1 MGPCRCGYDDELR
14 RHNEV
19 LRRAC
24 DVQPG
29 DHVLDIGC
37 GSGQTTCETA
47 SLARAGSALGVDIS
61 ATAVKRARER
71 ARARGLRNVTF
82 ECADAQ
88 VHPFPAAGFDLA
100 TSRFGVMFFR
110 DPAAAFANIARALRL
125 GGRLVMM
132 VWQASERNE
141 WEVAI
146 SHSLSGG
153 GESGV
158 GGPAVAPSTG
168 QDAFSLADP
177 PAVTGLLQAA
187 GFADITFTDVRE
199 PVYYGPDVATA
210 LDWVCGFASTRSVLE
225 RLDSAVTARALQR
238 LGEVLA
244 SRMDDT
250 GVWFG
255 SRAWIIAA
263 RRRLAVLCGDLCR
276 GEISLR

>member
-1 MGPCRCGYDDELR
+1 MGPCRYGYDDEVRL
-14 RHNEV
+14 HNEL

-24 DVQPG
+24 DVQPR

-37 GSGQTTCETA
+37 GIGQTTCEAA

-61 ATAVKRARER
+61 LTAVERAREL
-71 ARARGLRNVTF
+71 ARAQGLRNVAF

-88 VHPFPAAGFDLA
+88 VHPFPAARFDLA

-110 DPAAAFANIARALRL
+110 DPAAALTNIGRALRP

-141 WEVAI
+141 WDVAI
-146 SHSLSGG
+146 HHSLSGG
-153 GESGV
+153 GDSGGSDSASDEPPV
-158 GGPAVAPSTG
+158 EPSAG
-168 QDAFSLADP
+168 QDAFSFADP
-177 PAVTGLLQAA
+177 PAVTGILRAA

-210 LDWVCGFASTRSVLE
+210 LNWVRGFASTRSMLE
-225 RLDSAVTARALQR
+225 RLDPAAAARALQR

-263 RRRLAVLCGDLCR
+263 RRR
-276 GEISLR
+276 

>member
-14 RHNEV
+14 LHNEV

-24 DVQPG
+24 DVQPS

-47 SLARAGSALGVDIS
+47 SLARAGSALGMDIS
-61 ATAVKRARER
+61 ATAVERARER

-88 VHPFPAAGFDLA
+88 VHRFPAARFDLA

-110 DPAAAFANIARALRL
+110 DPAAAFANIARALRP
-125 GGRLVMM
+125 GGRLVIM

-153 GESGV
+153 GESGG
-158 GGPAVAPSTG
+158 GGPAVAPFAG
-168 QDAFSLADP
+168 QDAFSLANP

-187 GFADITFTDVRE
+187 GFADITFTDVRK

-210 LDWVCGFASTRSVLE
+210 LDWVCGFASTRPVLE
-225 RLDSAVTARALQR
+225 RLDSAAAARALQR

-263 RRRLAVLCGDLCR
+263 RRR
-276 GEISLR
+276 